1 MARTVRQSVCNE
13 LRNEFK
19 NIDLERLFLGEER
32 DGERISPVPLPWLEI
47 RDKIR
52 KWVLSTQ
59 EYLVEN
65 RRLPVWKVKPE
76 YQKEIDVTIDWFIN
90 DCLRYGILRR
100 TIHGEYELVEADP
113 TVFESEREGIRI
125 QCAWEEP
132 YTVYRHRMNT
142 SGRIDVKAN
151 GDPAIDGVTSQDPLA
166 Y

>member
-1 MARTVRQSVCNE
+1 MERTVRQSVCNE
-13 LRNEFK
+13 LRDEFK
-19 NIDLERLFLGEER
+19 NIDLERVFTRNGRAEEQV
-32 DGERISPVPLPWLEI
+32 ISLPWSEI
-47 RDKIR
+47 RDSIHT
-52 KWVLSTQ
+52 WVLSTQ
-59 EYLVEN
+59 EEYLVQDPHFSVE
-65 RRLPVWKVKPE
+65 RVGPE

-100 TIHGEYELVEADP
+100 TLHGRYELVEADP

-125 QCAWEEP
+125 RCEWEEP

>member
-19 NIDLERLFLGEER
+19 NIDLERVFTRDEGVEEQV
-32 DGERISPVPLPWLEI
+32 IPLPWSEI
-47 RDKIR
+47 KDTIR
-52 KWVLSTQ
+52 SWVLSTQ
-59 EYLVEN
+59 EKYLVEDT
-65 RRLPVWKVKPE
+65 RFSVEYVYPE
-76 YQKEIDVTIDWFIN
+76 YQREIDVTIDWFIN

-100 TIHGEYELVEADP
+100 TFHGRYELVEADP

-125 QCAWEEP
+125 QCEWEKP

-151 GDPAIDGVTSQDPLA
+151 GDPAIDSVTSQDPLA